1 MIKVRCM
8 MYWEKLNQR
17 SNLFTLLIALALV
30 LVFVFTLNKPPAD
43 EAPDMGY
50 TADTVKAEVLS
61 IAEEGSVQM
70 GDVTQTYQIINLR
83 ILEGQYE
90 GQEFTTDY
98 GRRYILPSDYL
109 LRPGEKILVSVAQ
122 MPDGNT
128 FVHFVDFV
136 RTNSLIILGLF
147 FVLVCVLV
155 SGWKGVRSLLGIG
168 VSVLVIIYFIV
179 PRILNGQNPIMISL
193 LGSFFF
199 LTVTQYLVYGWTL
212 KTHITM
218 AAISLAIL
226 FTGLM
231 ALFFVDLV
239 RLNGMGDENAMYILT
254 QYNQLNIKNLLI
266 AGIMIG
272 ALGILDDLVV
282 GQTSA
287 VIEIYRAN
295 PAMRFQQRFKRAMNV
310 GRDHIAATVNT
321 LVLAYLGASLS
332 LFLLFSNSNV
342 AFSTL
347 MNFNYL
353 AEEIVRSLVGTVGL
367 FTAVPI
373 TTFIACWVVD
383 DPHRLEKLVRVFGPL
398 LNPSELHQEPA
409 AAIE

>member
-1 MIKVRCM
+1 M

-17 SNLFTLLIALALV
+17 SNLFTILIAVALV

-70 GDVTQTYQIINLR
+70 GDVTQTYQIVNLR
-83 ILEGQYE
+83 VLEGQYE

-272 ALGILDDLVV
+272 SLGILDDLVV

-383 DPHRLEKLVRVFGPL
+383 DPNRLEKLVRAFGPL

-409 AAIE
+409 SGD

>member
-1 MIKVRCM
+1 

-17 SNLFTLLIALALV
+17 SNLFTILIAVALV

-83 ILEGQYE
+83 VLEGQYE

-136 RTNSLIILGLF
+136 RTNSLILLGLF

-218 AAISLAIL
+218 TAISVAIL
-226 FTGLM
+226 ITGLM

-272 ALGILDDLVV
+272 SLGILDDLVV

-383 DPHRLEKLVRVFGPL
+383 DPHRLEKLVRAFGPL

-409 AAIE
+409 SGD

>member
-1 MIKVRCM
+1 M

-17 SNLFTLLIALALV
+17 SNLFTILIAVALV

-83 ILEGQYE
+83 VLEGQYE

-383 DPHRLEKLVRVFGPL
+383 DPNRLEKLVRAFGPL

-409 AAIE
+409 SGD

>member
-1 MIKVRCM
+1 M

-17 SNLFTLLIALALV
+17 SNLFTILIAVALV

-83 ILEGQYE
+83 VLEGQYE

-272 ALGILDDLVV
+272 SLGILDDLVV

-383 DPHRLEKLVRVFGPL
+383 DPNRLEKLVRAFGPL

-409 AAIE
+409 SGD

>member
-1 MIKVRCM
+1 

-17 SNLFTLLIALALV
+17 SNLFTILIAVALV

-83 ILEGQYE
+83 VLEGQYE

-383 DPHRLEKLVRVFGPL
+383 DPNRLEKLVRAFGPL

-409 AAIE
+409 SGD

>member
-1 MIKVRCM
+1 M

-17 SNLFTLLIALALV
+17 SNLFTILIAVALV

-83 ILEGQYE
+83 VLEGQYE

-136 RTNSLIILGLF
+136 RTNSLILLGLF

-218 AAISLAIL
+218 TAISVAIL
-226 FTGLM
+226 ITGLM

-272 ALGILDDLVV
+272 SLGILDDLVV

-383 DPHRLEKLVRVFGPL
+383 DPHRLEKLVRAFGPL

-409 AAIE
+409 SGD

>member
-1 MIKVRCM
+1 M

-272 ALGILDDLVV
+272 SLGILDDLVV

-383 DPHRLEKLVRVFGPL
+383 DPNRLEKLVRAFGPL

-409 AAIE
+409 SGD

>member
-1 MIKVRCM
+1 M

-17 SNLFTLLIALALV
+17 SNLFTILIAVALV

-83 ILEGQYE
+83 VLEGQYE

-218 AAISLAIL
+218 TAISVAIL
-226 FTGLM
+226 ITGLM

-272 ALGILDDLVV
+272 SLGILDDLVV

-409 AAIE
+409 SGD